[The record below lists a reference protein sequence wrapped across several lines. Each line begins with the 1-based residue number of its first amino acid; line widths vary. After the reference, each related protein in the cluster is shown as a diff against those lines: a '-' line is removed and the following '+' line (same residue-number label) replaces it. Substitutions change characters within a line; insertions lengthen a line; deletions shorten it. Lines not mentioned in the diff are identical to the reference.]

1 MYCILALYCYTVRV
15 AGKMI
20 LIQGKHLSPLL
31 VVATGL
37 KLYIQYI
44 VQLYSMYTPIATDS
58 YRYDTVRVYCTYSM
72 WYMSSKYIFEG
83 LQSSQQMKST
93 EHRNL
98 KASIL

>member
-58 YRYDTVRVYCTYSM
+58 YGNDTVRYTVHM
-72 WYMSSKYIFEG
+72 WYMLSKYIFEG
-83 LQSSQQMKST
+83 L
-93 EHRNL
+93 HLHNR
-98 KASIL
+98 